1 MQETKEELFTRH
13 RDWETAKA
21 NYEARLKTLT
31 EGNATAQKVEQL
43 EQRLN
48 RAVELLKTVNAD
60 KQNLGAKVTALEE
73 SIKEAEARAMV
84 AEETVTKQK
93 QELEVASAPVIDQD
107 SAKLK
112 ELEAQ
117 LQEEQE
123 QHSFLVESLRT
134 QLSESVEANKALKA
148 SLEEQANH
156 HKEESNG
163 QADILIQLEM
173 TKDELEQAN
182 QEISTLKEVNA
193 KLVLKAKSG
202 ATPSQPS
209 PAHDNELADAKH
221 TIAGLKERLSA
232 ESKHGDEVKAL
243 KATQGELEATIKA
256 ANTELTEIKAKYAES
271 QAELA
276 QTKDAHAALKKN
288 SETAKGMCNQRLNQD

>member
-1 MQETKEELFTRH
+1 MQETKEELFARH

-43 EQRLN
+43 EHRLN

-73 SIKEAEARAMV
+73 SIKEAEARVAA
-84 AEETVTKQK
+84 AEETATKQK
-93 QELEVASAPVIDQD
+93 QELEAASAPVISQD
-107 SAKLK
+107 SAKLT
-112 ELEAQ
+112 ELEVQ
-117 LQEEQE
+117 LKKEQE

-134 QLSESVEANKALKA
+134 QLSETVETNKALRA
-148 SLEEQANH
+148 SMEEVANR

-163 QADILIQLEM
+163 QADISIQLEM
-173 TKDELEQAN
+173 IKDELEQAN

-202 ATPSQPS
+202 PTPSQPS
-209 PAHDNELADAKH
+209 PTHDKELADAKH
-221 TIAGLKERLSA
+221 TIAGLKDRLSA
-232 ESKHGDEVKAL
+232 ESKHGDEVRAL
-243 KATQGELEATIKA
+243 KATQTELEATIKA
-256 ANTELTEIKAKYAES
+256 ANAELTETKTKYAES

-276 QTKDAHAALKKN
+276 QTKDAHAVLEKN
-288 SETAKGMCNQRLNQD
+288 SKTAKGMCNQRLDQE